1 MARTKYFGIKM
12 KEAQQEYVLALLAL
26 VAARPKSQRITVE
39 VQRPLKRVV
48 LTTVF
53 VHHGKFGAVGLKGYQ
68 VIVFSDGSR
77 VFDRDWEVT
86 GTLDSFQLVRP
97 ESFNKAA

>member
-12 KEAQQEYVLALLAL
+12 KAAQQAYVLTALAL
-26 VAARPKSQRITVE
+26 TTNRPNSQRILVE
-39 VQRPLKRVV
+39 VNKPLKRVV

-53 VHHGKFGAVGLKGYQ
+53 VQHGRHGATGLKGYQ
-68 VIVFSDGSR
+68 VIVFADGSR
-77 VFDRDWEVT
+77 VFDRDFEVA